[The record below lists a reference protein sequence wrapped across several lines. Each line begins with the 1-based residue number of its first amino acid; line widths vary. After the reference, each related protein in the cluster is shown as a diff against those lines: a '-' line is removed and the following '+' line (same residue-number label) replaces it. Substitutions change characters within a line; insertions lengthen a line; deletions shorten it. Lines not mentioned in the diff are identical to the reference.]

1 MSGQKRQISFWQKVC
16 HTFLELPLHG
26 SLPVASGHRVALHHL
41 VARVGEV
48 VALQGDLQ
56 RVASYAEALVQLK
69 VYGLPCAQQV
79 VAVVGDERKAFARV
93 EPRGAE
99 APSVVAEVYYDG
111 GAVQRRVGYG
121 VAILGVVGRGVVAVA
136 LAGVVGRGR
145 G

>member
-1 MSGQKRQISFWQKVC
+1 M
-16 HTFLELPLHG
+16 
-26 SLPVASGHRVALHHL
+26 ARVA
-41 VARVGEV
+41 EV
-48 VALQGDLQ
+48 VALQGGLQ
-56 RVASYAEALVQLK
+56 RVASYAETLVQLK

-136 LAGVVGRGR
+136 LAGVVGRG
-145 G
+145 